1 MPPKPVADDAAADTA
16 VDASVGE
23 KKKKRSKKPPTEKG
37 YGIYLHKVHKQL
49 HGEKRYTMSS
59 KAMEVVNAL
68 VEDLE
73 RRLTDRAFS
82 LAKFQKKSTL
92 SAPHVQTAV
101 KIVFPPDM
109 GGMAISEGTKA
120 LTKYTAAA

>member
-1 MPPKPVADDAAADTA
+1 MEPSTTTAPPAPPATRKRRSRK
-16 VDASVGE
+16 ASD
-23 KKKKRSKKPPTEKG
+23 KG
-37 YGIYLHKVHKQL
+37 YGSYLHKIHKDI
-49 HGEKRYTMSS
+49 HREKKLTISS

-73 RRLTDRAFS
+73 RRLTSRSFA

-92 SAPHVQTAV
+92 AAPHVQVGT
-101 KIVFPPDM
+101 KLVFPPDM

-120 LTKYTAAA
+120 LTKYTACA